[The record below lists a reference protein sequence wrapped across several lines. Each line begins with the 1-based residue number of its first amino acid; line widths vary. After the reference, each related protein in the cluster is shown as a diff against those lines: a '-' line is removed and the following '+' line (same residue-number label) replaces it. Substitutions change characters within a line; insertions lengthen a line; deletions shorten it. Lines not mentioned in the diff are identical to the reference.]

1 MLVKRHSMWSRIL
14 VLPLLRDEKC
24 LFSHNHAFGFKERI
38 EIIPNYSYA
47 SRDPA
52 IDWMFAKL
60 LQERIRTKG
69 TMSQRGETD
78 PRLHRPWTARIHE
91 SRQHTC

>member
-1 MLVKRHSMWSRIL
+1 MSCLEMLLKRHSMWSRIL
-14 VLPLLRDEKC
+14 RDEKC
-24 LFSHNHAFGFKERI
+24 LSHGFKERI
-38 EIIPNYSYA
+38 GIILNYSYC

-69 TMSQRGETD
+69 TKRREDGSVNAVPFIDSAAAYLLSRSQ
-78 PRLHRPWTARIHE
+78 HKK
-91 SRQHTC
+91 